1 MSLNTSFV
9 HLRLHSEYSIVDGAV
24 RIDDAISA
32 AVGDQMG
39 ALALTDLG
47 NVFGL
52 VKFYQSARKEGI
64 KPIIGS
70 DVWISNPED
79 RDKPFRLQLLVK
91 NHQGYLNLCELLT
104 KASLT
109 NQYKGRAEVDPVWFK
124 EHADGLIALSGA
136 RFGDVGVALLANQED
151 EALNRAKVWANYF
164 PNSFYIEIQRA
175 GHPQDEAQLHGAVHL
190 ANQLKLPVVATH
202 SIQFMKRSDFTA
214 HEARVCIAEGEILA
228 NPKRV
233 KKFSPEQYFK
243 SQAEMQELFA
253 DLPAAITNSVEIAKR
268 CNLSLTLGKPQ
279 LPDFPVP
286 AGMTLDDYLMEKAME
301 GLSKHLI
308 HLYPDEAERERQRA
322 NYEVRLKFEAR
333 TISQMGFPG
342 YFLIVADFINWAKN
356 NGVPVGPGRGS
367 GAGSLVAYSLGIT
380 DLDPL
385 RYNLLF
391 ERFLNPE
398 RVSMP
403 DFDIDFCQ
411 HGRDRVI
418 AYVKEKYGKDA
429 VSQIATFGTMAARAA
444 IRDVGRVLEQP
455 YGFVDGISKLIPNKP
470 GQQVTIEQAKK
481 DEKLLAERESRE
493 EEVKQLLG
501 LAQQLEGMTRNV
513 GMHAGGVLIAPGKLT
528 DFCPLYT
535 QGSKDGGD
543 AGVVSQF
550 DKDDVE
556 AVGLVKFDFLGLTT
570 LTILDWAERYIHQ
583 LYPEKKD
590 WRVGQVPLDDPAA
603 FEILKNAN
611 TVAVFQLESRGMQG
625 MLREAKPDRFEDIIA
640 LVALYRPGPMD
651 LIPSFIARKHGK
663 EQVHYPDPR
672 VEPVLRE
679 TYGIMVYQEQ
689 VMQMAQIIGGYSL
702 GGADLL
708 RRAMGKKKPEEMA
721 EHRQLF
727 RDGSSK
733 SGLKPDKADEIFDLM
748 EKFAGYGFNK
758 SHAAAYALLAYH
770 TAWLKA
776 HYPAE
781 FMAANMSLAMD
792 DTDKVKILYEDALAN
807 KIKILPPDVN
817 TSVYRFMPLR
827 EDQNNKEQ
835 PATMIRYG
843 LGAIRGTGEGA
854 IEQIIQAR
862 ANGPFVDLFDFCL
875 RLDRRVVNR
884 RTMEALIRA
893 GAFDSLYGGFDS
905 RSTLLASL
913 PRAMEAADQ
922 ADASA
927 QQVSL
932 FDMAGSADEHKP
944 ELVKEEPWFEKRR
957 LQEEKTA
964 LGLYLTGH
972 LFDAYRDEVSHF
984 VRTKL
989 NQLTEGKDRLI
1000 AGIMTSTRSMMGPR
1014 GKLMIATIDDGTA
1027 QLEMT
1032 IYSELFEPNRHW
1044 LKEDELIIAKVSVT
1058 PDKFSGGMR
1067 VVAES
1072 IMDVT
1077 TARLKFARS
1086 LHVQL
1091 QQGIDIQGFKQQV
1104 NNFVG
1109 KKPQGLLM
1117 TADVISNGSVCLVQ
1131 FPETWKIYPDD
1142 ESIRGL
1148 SIALN
1153 KSGGQGNVEVKYA

>member
-32 AVGDQMG
+32 AVSDQMG

-52 VKFYQSARKEGI
+52 VKFYQSARKEGL
-64 KPIIGS
+64 KPIVGS
-70 DVWISNPED
+70 DVWITNLED
-79 RDKPFRLQLLVK
+79 RDKPYRLQLLVK

-109 NQYKGRAEVDPVWFK
+109 NQYKGRAEVDPIWFK
-124 EHADGLIALSGA
+124 EHAEGLIALSGA

-151 EALNRAKVWANYF
+151 EALNRAKVWAKYF
-164 PNSFYIEIQRA
+164 PDSFYIEIQRA

-202 SIQFMKRSDFTA
+202 SIQFMKQSDFTA

-228 NPKRV
+228 NPRRV

-308 HLYPDEAERERQRA
+308 HLYPDEAEREKQRA

-603 FEILKNAN
+603 FEVLKNAN

-835 PATMIRYG
+835 AATMIRYG

>member
-32 AVGDQMG
+32 AVSDQMG

-52 VKFYQSARKEGI
+52 VKFYQSARKEGL
-64 KPIIGS
+64 KPIVGS
-70 DVWISNPED
+70 DVWITNPED
-79 RDKPFRLQLLVK
+79 RDKPYRLQLLVK

-109 NQYKGRAEVDPVWFK
+109 NQYKGRAEVDPIWFK
-124 EHADGLIALSGA
+124 EHAEGLIALSGA

-151 EALNRAKVWANYF
+151 EALNRAKVWAKYF
-164 PNSFYIEIQRA
+164 PGSFYVEIQRA

-202 SIQFMKRSDFTA
+202 SIQFMKQSDFTA

-228 NPKRV
+228 NPRRV

-253 DLPAAITNSVEIAKR
+253 DLPVAITNSVEIAKR

-308 HLYPDEAERERQRA
+308 HLYPDEAEREKQRA

-603 FEILKNAN
+603 FEVLKNAN

-835 PATMIRYG
+835 AATMIRYG